1 MHTYI
6 QMVLINNPFH
16 IAVYIYVCIYNIYS
30 LIFDSG
36 SFSIL
41 YMTDI
46 FTCRLLAMYKDLF
59 KMYFSTVS
67 SITKQNRM
75 YLRKGRKSNKKWSVI
90 HDHGKKYCCVHLQ
103 YMQEWKWAICCRKL
117 VQNVFSPLKKKLKC
131 FKYLPLPIYML
142 GDYR

>member
-1 MHTYI
+1 M
-6 QMVLINNPFH
+6 LPF
-16 IAVYIYVCIYNIYS
+16 ICIYVYIYLYIHNIYS